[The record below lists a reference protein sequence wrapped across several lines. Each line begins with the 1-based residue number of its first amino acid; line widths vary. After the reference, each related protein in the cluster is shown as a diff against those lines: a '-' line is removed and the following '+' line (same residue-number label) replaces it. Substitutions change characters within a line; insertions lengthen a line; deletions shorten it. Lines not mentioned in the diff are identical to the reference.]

1 LALAAAAAVQPQ
13 TLFTID
19 PKHRV
24 VEGVASDGS
33 TVFVSSVL
41 DRQIIA
47 CRTNCRTLTTLPAG
61 LHPFAIAWDSTRR
74 RLWVA
79 ADCPPGVPGI
89 KPCERGALVG
99 LTAGGKLMT
108 RMTPLSGSFHPGD
121 VSVGSRGV
129 FVSDSQNGAV
139 YGFGKSGFSLVP
151 LIKPGVGKSAQGTA
165 LSQDG
170 EHLLVADYSEGV
182 GQVDLKTRARTI
194 LPRQDGKPLRGIDG
208 LAVCGSSYFGIY
220 NGASPGLLVGI
231 SPGSGTLTFDQLATL
246 SDPTQVAYDGKQLL
260 MVTDSGWADIEKQP
274 TRASGANILA
284 VPLTPDCKAQ

>member
-1 LALAAAAAVQPQ
+1 
-13 TLFTID
+13 
-19 PKHRV
+19 
-24 VEGVASDGS
+24 
-33 TVFVSSVL
+33 
-41 DRQIIA
+41 
-47 CRTNCRTLTTLPAG
+47 
-61 LHPFAIAWDSTRR
+61 
-74 RLWVA
+74 
-79 ADCPPGVPGI
+79 
-89 KPCERGALVG
+89 
-99 LTAGGKLMT
+99 
-108 RMTPLSGSFHPGD
+108 LSGSFHPGD
-121 VSVGSRGV
+121 VSAGSRGV

-170 EHLLVADYSEGV
+170 QQLLVADYSEGV

-284 VPLTPDCKAQ
+284 VPLTSDCKAQ